1 MHTFLTIL
9 CCLFLSCHSQYWGAP
24 QPVEEA
30 HTADSHVVTLT
41 DDNFHS
47 EVIAKGEPMFVQFH
61 APWCGHCKRL
71 MPTWDALA
79 LELLGETRFGRID
92 CVPNEKMKDKYQI
105 RGFPTLKLFM
115 HGRSLEFKGMRSPES
130 LKAFLSEHKA
140 YMSQQEKPEKH
151 VLHYHPWRGEAEPI
165 RLTLAELGIPFEEV
179 HYTEDE
185 WQTKKATLE
194 KDGVSWGRL
203 PALQVGSEVT
213 VSTGAILRRLAIKH
227 DLYGG
232 TDDHKTVVDVL
243 LDDSKAF
250 YNAYTNLVNLPEG
263 KFEKERTAWARKSP
277 DWLSYFNEQLKLGRE
292 LFSTDEPAL
301 FFAGVLPSVADMA
314 VFHCVQMSLGMFSS
328 SLDAQPE
335 LKEWFRRIGTRDNIN
350 DYLSSKFLAFM
361 NGPKARFGN
370 KASPENDEVNPF
382 RNHA

>member
-1 MHTFLTIL
+1 
-9 CCLFLSCHSQYWGAP
+9 
-24 QPVEEA
+24 
-30 HTADSHVVTLT
+30 
-41 DDNFHS
+41 
-47 EVIAKGEPMFVQFH
+47 VIVKGEPMFVQFH

-71 MPTWDALA
+71 MPTWDALS
-79 LELLGETRFGRID
+79 LELVGETRFGRID

-140 YMSQQEKPEKH
+140 YSSQQAKPEKH

-194 KDGVSWGRL
+194 KAGVSWGRL

-232 TDDHKTVVDVL
+232 NDDHKTVVDVL
-243 LDDSKAF
+243 LDDSQAF

-263 KFEKERTAWARKSP
+263 KFEKARTAWARKSP
-277 DWLSYFNEQLKLGRE
+277 DWLSYFNEQLKLSRE

-301 FFAGVLPSVADMA
+301 FFAGVVPTVADMA
-314 VFHCVQMSLGMFSS
+314 VFSCVQMSLGMFSS

-335 LKEWFRRIGTRDNIN
+335 LKEWFRRVGTRDNIN

-370 KASPENDEVNPF
+370 KESPENDEVNPF
-382 RNHA
+382 RNHEG